1 MEDYRSIENI
11 KDYKLL
17 RTTCFL
23 AFIFTPVITIA
34 WKYSTESFDEFGFV
48 YAFIASI
55 IFFTIFI
62 ATYYSK
68 FIKGRASI
76 VLYIISYLSSI
87 SLLREAYRSNFAVA
101 QTWLLI
107 FIIFVSILMVK
118 KTSHLIIYLGIML
131 SSTIILLNLVP
142 NPEVNKIN
150 TIMIFVMFSIIGY
163 THSKF
168 KFDAQKE
175 QKETETLYRSLVEST
190 LVGSFLF
197 QNNKLIYVNPY
208 IEDLLGYTRAE
219 LSNIDYKKLIHPD
232 DLSILKI
239 FQPGENDIPPFRVF
253 NKDGGI
259 LYLEAHYTLVAY
271 NSSPTVIGN
280 ILDITH
286 LKKAEDKIKYIAYY
300 DQLTQLPNR
309 YMLYDYLNESLV
321 HVNQEVVP
329 LGILFID
336 LDNFKTINDTY
347 GHKYGDIV
355 LQEASKRL
363 SICIRKG
370 DIVSRFGGDEFII
383 VLKNTDPKECI
394 SIAERIICEFQD
406 EFIVHGNAVITS
418 PSIGICLYPQD
429 GKNTED
435 LLMHADAAMY
445 TAKGNGRNNYQFY
458 S

>member
-1 MEDYRSIENI
+1 
-11 KDYKLL
+11 
-17 RTTCFL
+17 
-23 AFIFTPVITIA
+23 
-34 WKYSTESFDEFGFV
+34 
-48 YAFIASI
+48 
-55 IFFTIFI
+55 
-62 ATYYSK
+62 
-68 FIKGRASI
+68 
-76 VLYIISYLSSI
+76 
-87 SLLREAYRSNFAVA
+87 
-101 QTWLLI
+101 
-107 FIIFVSILMVK
+107 
-118 KTSHLIIYLGIML
+118 
-131 SSTIILLNLVP
+131 
-142 NPEVNKIN
+142 
-150 TIMIFVMFSIIGY
+150 MFSIIGY

-208 IEDLLGYTRAE
+208 IEKLLGYTRAE
-219 LSNIDYKKLIHPD
+219 LSNFNYIQLIHPD
-232 DLSILKI
+232 DLDIVKTS
-239 FQPGENDIPPFRVF
+239 QPGENNIPPFRVF

-259 LYLEAHYTLVAY
+259 LYVEAHFTLVTY
-271 NSSPTVIGN
+271 NSTPTVIGN

-286 LKKAEDKIKYIAYY
+286 LKKAEEKIKDIAYY

-321 HVNQEVVP
+321 QVNQELVP

-347 GHKYGDIV
+347 GHKYGDSV
-355 LQEASKRL
+355 LREASKRL
-363 SICIRKG
+363 SVCIRKG
-370 DIVSRFGGDEFII
+370 DIVCRFGGDEFII
-383 VLKNTDPKECI
+383 VLKNTDPNECI
-394 SIAERIICEFQD
+394 SIAERIICEFHD
-406 EFIVHGNAVITS
+406 EFVVQGNTVITS

-445 TAKGNGRNNYQFY
+445 TAKENGRNNYQFY